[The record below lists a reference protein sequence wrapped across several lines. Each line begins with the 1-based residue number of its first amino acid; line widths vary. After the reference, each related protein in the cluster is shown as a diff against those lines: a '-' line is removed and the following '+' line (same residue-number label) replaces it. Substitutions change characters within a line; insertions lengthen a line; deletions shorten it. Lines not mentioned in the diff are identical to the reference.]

1 MYKQTNILKYL
12 VYNNLEKGNKKCNNL
27 EKGNKKCINE
37 DIMYIYTDGACSNN
51 GKKGS
56 RGGIGIYFGEG
67 DNRNVSRRLNTKK
80 QSNNMAELM
89 AIREVYNIMKESIKN
104 NNKIVIMTDSKYS
117 ILCLTS
123 YGEKCNKKNWD
134 VDIPNKELV
143 RDTYELY
150 KNTNVKFQY
159 IKAHTNRNDIHSKG
173 NWWADKLATD
183 AIKF

>member
-12 VYNNLEKGNKKCNNL
+12 VYNKLEKDKKEYNKEYKD
-27 EKGNKKCINE
+27 E
-37 DIMYIYTDGACSNN
+37 DIIYIYTDGACSNN
-51 GKKGS
+51 GKKNS
-56 RGGIGIYFGEG
+56 KGGIGIYFGEG
-67 DNRNVSRRLNTKK
+67 DNRNISRRLNTKK
-80 QSNNMAELM
+80 HSNNVAELT
-89 AIREVYNIMKESIKN
+89 AIREVYNIVKDSIKN
-104 NNKIVIMTDSKYS
+104 NKKIVILTDSKYS

-123 YGEKCNKKNWD
+123 YGYKCSKKNWN

-150 KNTNVKFQY
+150 KNSNVIFQY
-159 IKAHTNRNDIHSKG
+159 IKAHTNKNDIHSKG